1 MARSPSRTASTSTMA
16 DVAREAGVSV
26 STVSHVLNGTRKVS
40 PETVQAVEDAVA
52 RTAYIPNTL
61 ARSLAGATT
70 ESIGIALSAITNHY
84 FSEVVGGIEVEAKR
98 HGLMIFLSDTHDD
111 PAQELQTVRALHQ
124 RRVDGIILAAS
135 ADPDRAAL
143 HYLRTHAI
151 PTVLIDRLV
160 APDFDQVGVENRR
173 STVELVTHLAT
184 HGHRRIALV
193 SGQPG
198 LSTTQERLAGY
209 KAGLKQAGLGFD
221 PALVVIGHSAL
232 EPARQAV
239 RGLLAHDPR
248 PDAIVTGN
256 NLMTIGAMHALR
268 DAGLRV
274 PEDIGLAGFDD
285 FDWATAFTPRLTVVA
300 QPCAELGETAVRLL
314 MRRLKDPA
322 ARPKTLRLTPTLRV
336 RDSCGCALDGA

>member
-1 MARSPSRTASTSTMA
+1 MA

-26 STVSHVLNGTRKVS
+26 STVSHVLNRTRKVS
-40 PETVQAVEDAVA
+40 PETVRAVEEAIA
-52 RTAYIPNTL
+52 RTSYIPNTL

-70 ESIGIALSAITNHY
+70 QSIGIALSAISNHY
-84 FSEVVGGIEVEAKR
+84 FSEVVGGIEVEAKH

-111 PAQELQTVRALHQ
+111 PAQELQTVQALHQ

-135 ADPDRAAL
+135 ADPDRTAL
-143 HYLRTHAI
+143 QYLRTHAI

-173 STVELVTHLAT
+173 STIELVAHLAS

-193 SGQPG
+193 AGQPG
-198 LSTTQERLAGY
+198 LSTSQERLAGY

-221 PALVVIGHSAL
+221 PALIVIGHSAL

-239 RGLLAHDPR
+239 RGLLALDPR
-248 PDAIVTGN
+248 PDAIVAGN

-268 DAGLRV
+268 DAALRV
-274 PEDIGLAGFDD
+274 PEDMALAGFDD
-285 FDWATAFTPRLTVVA
+285 
-300 QPCAELGETAVRLL
+300 
-314 MRRLKDPA
+314 
-322 ARPKTLRLTPTLRV
+322 
-336 RDSCGCALDGA
+336 

>member
-1 MARSPSRTASTSTMA
+1 MARSTPRPAPASTMA
-16 DVAREAGVSV
+16 DVARQAGVSV

-40 PETVQAVEDAVA
+40 PETVRAVEEAIA

-70 ESIGIALSAITNHY
+70 QSIGIALSAISNHY

-111 PAQELQTVRALHQ
+111 PAQELQTVQALHQ

-135 ADPDRAAL
+135 ADPDRTAL
-143 HYLRTHAI
+143 QYLRTHAI

-173 STVELVTHLAT
+173 STIQLVAHLAS

-193 SGQPG
+193 AGQPG
-198 LSTTQERLAGY
+198 LSTSQERLAGY

-221 PALVVIGHSAL
+221 PALVVTGHSAL

-239 RGLLAHDPR
+239 RGLLALDPR
-248 PDAIVTGN
+248 PDAVVAGN

-274 PEDIGLAGFDD
+274 PGDIALAGFDD
-285 FDWATAFTPRLTVVA
+285 FDWATAFSPRLTVVA
-300 QPCAELGETAVRLL
+300 QPCAELGATAVRLL
-314 MRRLKDPA
+314 TRRLQEPA
-322 ARPKTLRLTPTLRV
+322 AKPKTVRLAATLRV
-336 RDSCGCALDGA
+336 RDSCGCA